1 MIFLPQWLKY
11 KIVFDDKSTSIAEI
25 NIFVIFH
32 SLEPLKTKKE
42 IDKFALRPTTTPNCN
57 FPHFKKHCVREGKA
71 TTIPSHFSRIP
82 QPLSLFKA
90 MEFKYYNTATLALA
104 RQLYSR
110 TTLLCWEGQNMLIVL
125 GVEKKDS
132 HNFLNIFVQKNVICN
147 KRVWSDKKIFSH
159 ISFINWISIPC
170 NYAKTKI
177 FPKFSDSRLY
187 YSKELWN
194 AKYNRERQT
203 TFVIHRI
210 LEYFL
215 FGK

>member
-71 TTIPSHFSRIP
+71 TTILPSHFSRIP

-132 HNFLNIFVQKNVICN
+132 HNFLNIFVQKNVI
-147 KRVWSDKKIFSH
+147 KGSDLTKKYSH
-159 ISFINWISIPC
+159 IL
-170 NYAKTKI
+170 A
-177 FPKFSDSRLY
+177 L
-187 YSKELWN
+187 
-194 AKYNRERQT
+194 
-203 TFVIHRI
+203 
-210 LEYFL
+210 
-215 FGK
+215 

>member
-1 MIFLPQWLKY
+1 MRPW
-11 KIVFDDKSTSIAEI
+11 
-25 NIFVIFH
+25 
-32 SLEPLKTKKE
+32 
-42 IDKFALRPTTTPNCN
+42 LRPTTTPNFN
-57 FPHFKKHCVREGKA
+57 FPHFNKHCVREGKA

-132 HNFLNIFVQKNVICN
+132 HNFLNIFVQKNVI
-147 KRVWSDKKIFSH
+147 KGSDLTKKIFSH

-170 NYAKTKI
+170 NYAKTKM
-177 FPKFSDSRLY
+177 FPKFS
-187 YSKELWN
+187 N
-194 AKYNRERQT
+194 TPHQ
-203 TFVIHRI
+203 
-210 LEYFL
+210 
-215 FGK
+215 